1 MDKMEHYEA
10 EMLMDNMN
18 YADKEEWERTRLLM
32 YSALSPYLKNKS
44 MKPEELLPLSTDDA
58 IKEQYEE
65 HKPTKNEYDEMRQ
78 MTMEFANR
86 LKEKEGQK

>member
-18 YADKEEWERTRLLM
+18 YANKDEWERTRLLM

-44 MKPEELLPLSTDDA
+44 MTPEELLPLSTDDV

-65 HKPTKNEYDEMRQ
+65 HKPTKQEYDEMKQ
-78 MTMEFANR
+78 MTMEFANH
-86 LKEKEGQK
+86 LKEREGQK